1 MIDLSDLDKMR
12 DRAARLYAM
21 VLSAREHGL
30 GSADYLAE
38 LANEAL
44 ARADEMDRRRSRV
57 NVSTPLSS
65 AGSIVSEWWARQ
77 TARTEALPPKR

>member
-1 MIDLSDLDKMR
+1 VIELSDPDKMR

-44 ARADEMDRRRSRV
+44 ARADEMDRRG
-57 NVSTPLSS
+57 VS
-65 AGSIVSEWWARQ
+65 
-77 TARTEALPPKR
+77 

>member
-1 MIDLSDLDKMR
+1 MDETGGCYSASAKPKKWSEVIELSDSDKMR

-21 VLSAREHGL
+21 VLSAREHGF

-44 ARADEMDRRRSRV
+44 ARADEMDRRG
-57 NVSTPLSS
+57 VS
-65 AGSIVSEWWARQ
+65 
-77 TARTEALPPKR
+77 